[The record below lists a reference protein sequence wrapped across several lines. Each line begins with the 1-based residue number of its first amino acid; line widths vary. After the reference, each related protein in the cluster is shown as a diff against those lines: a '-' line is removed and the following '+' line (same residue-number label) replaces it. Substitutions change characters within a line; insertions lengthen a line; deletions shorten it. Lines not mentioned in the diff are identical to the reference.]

1 MFTTI
6 LNKIDD
12 IVWGIP
18 TIILILATGILLT
31 IRLRGVQFTKLGL
44 GIKNLFKKVLTR
56 SFEKWYTNVAIV

>member
-44 GIKNLFKKVLTR
+44 GIKNLF
-56 SFEKWYTNVAIV
+56 